1 MLLQIILTNTRANLS
16 KEPPTV
22 KPFVVLDRF
31 SLPAKITEKRKKK
44 KKKNARR
51 VRLRRL
57 ED

>member
-16 KEPPTV
+16 KEPSTV
-22 KPFVVLDRF
+22 KPFVVLNGF
-31 SLPAKITEKRKKK
+31 PLPAKIAEKRKK